1 MSIIIFMNVLKQKIN
16 IYIIFFCN
24 IDIINSFIFE
34 FNITKLFEYV
44 NENTFKNKSKYFVH
58 KRLFVVQMK
67 IEK

>member
-1 MSIIIFMNVLKQKIN
+1 MNVLKQKIN
-16 IYIIFFCN
+16 IYIIFCN

-34 FNITKLFEYV
+34 YNITKLFEYV
-44 NENTFKNKSKYFVH
+44 NENTFKDKSKYFVH